1 MNEPKPDFTYRSDG
15 VFVSIFPESPEAIK
29 VWNEEIAPKTD
40 STGKILA
47 AHWEETRLALKR
59 NGYSVRQAKNPKI
72 SDDDLL
78 KLMN

>member
-40 STGKILA
+40 STASPSNVMAIP
-47 AHWEETRLALKR
+47 
-59 NGYSVRQAKNPKI
+59 SVKPKTPKSPTTI
-72 SDDDLL
+72 S
-78 KLMN
+78 